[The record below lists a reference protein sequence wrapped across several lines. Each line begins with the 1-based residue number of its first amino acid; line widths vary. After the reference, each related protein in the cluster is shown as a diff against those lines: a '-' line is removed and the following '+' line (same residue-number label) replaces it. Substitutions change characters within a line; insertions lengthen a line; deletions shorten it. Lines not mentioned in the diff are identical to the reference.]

1 MSASLHPESL
11 RYAMG
16 ETALGIALVAC
27 SAKGVAALFLGGDRA
42 RLVSDLKTAF
52 PHGELVH
59 DPAGL
64 AETLVKAAA
73 LIDAPELGAE
83 FTLDLRGSPIELA
96 VWKALQGS
104 RRARRAAM
112 APSRAACPWRRRPRM
127 SGRPARPIA
136 SPSPFPA
143 TAWSRPM
150 AAFRAIAGACGA
162 SGV

>member
-42 RLVSDLKTAF
+42 RLLSDLKTAF
-52 PHGELVH
+52 PDAELVH

-73 LIDAPELGAE
+73 LIYD
-83 FTLDLRGSPIELA
+83 R
-96 VWKALQGS
+96 
-104 RRARRAAM
+104 
-112 APSRAACPWRRRPRM
+112 
-127 SGRPARPIA
+127 
-136 SPSPFPA
+136 
-143 TAWSRPM
+143 
-150 AAFRAIAGACGA
+150 
-162 SGV
+162 